1 MTNEIFNEVLSETEV
16 AVRDSLRRF
25 AEDVMRPIGKELD
38 TMTPD
43 DVIARDSILWEAH
56 RKYAELGVGMFSEDG
71 SMDPVEAARLRALSS
86 EMLGWGDTGLAI
98 SLGVSGMPIS
108 LAQMSG
114 NPALI
119 EKYNAD
125 KIGCWA
131 ITEPNHGSDLVD
143 FGGSETDSENARRGD
158 CFARKDG
165 DNIIIQGQKS
175 SWVSNGTIAEMAALY
190 CAYEDDDGVKG
201 GGVFVVPLD
210 VDGVTKGK
218 PTNKVGQRPLNQG
231 EIFFDNVAT
240 PADHMIAGPDQY
252 NAVLEMTLTGANGG
266 MGSLFCGLARAA
278 LEHAVDYAKER
289 VQGGKPIIQHQAVKS
304 RLFEMFRKVEAA
316 RALNLRVVTHNAVNP
331 RLELAIASKV
341 TSTRTAM
348 EVATEALSIYGGAG
362 ITKENPIEKLM
373 RDASVSVIEDGENT
387 LLGLVAAD
395 RL

>member
-1 MTNEIFNEVLSETEV
+1 MTEIFNEVLSETEV
-16 AVRDSLRRF
+16 AVRDTLRRF

-38 TMTPD
+38 MLTPEE
-43 DVIARDSILWEAH
+43 VIAKNSLLWEAH
-56 RKYAELGVGMFSEDG
+56 SKYAELGMGAFTADT
-71 SMDPVEAARLRALSS
+71 SMTPAETARLGALSS
-86 EMLGWGDTGLAI
+86 EMLGWGDSGLAI
-98 SLGVSGMPIS
+98 SFGVSGMPVN
-108 LAQMSG
+108 LAQMTG
-114 NPALI
+114 NPAII
-119 EKYNAD
+119 EKYSSD
-125 KIGCWA
+125 KVGCWA

-143 FGGSETDSENARRGD
+143 FGSSGSEGATMRRGD
-158 CFARKDG
+158 CVAKRDG
-165 DNIIIQGQKS
+165 DQIIISGQKS

-190 CAYEDDDGVKG
+190 CAYEDDDGIKG
-201 GGVFVVPLD
+201 GGVFLVPLD
-210 VDGVTKGK
+210 GNGVTRGK

-231 EIFFDNVAT
+231 EIFFDEVAI
-240 PADHMIAGPDQY
+240 PMDHMIAGPDQY
-252 NAVLEMTLTGANGG
+252 NAMLEATLTGANGG

-289 VQGGKPIIQHQAVKS
+289 MQGDKPIIQHQAVKI

-316 RALNLRVVTHNAVNP
+316 RSLNLKVVEHNAVNP
-331 RLELAIASKV
+331 KLELAIASKV

-362 ITKENPIEKLM
+362 ITRENPIEKLM

>member
-1 MTNEIFNEVLSETEV
+1 VTNEIFNEVLSETEQ
-16 AVRDSLRRF
+16 AVRDTLRRF
-25 AEDVMRPIGKELD
+25 AEEVMRPIGKQLD
-38 TMTPD
+38 VLTPEE
-43 DVIARDSILWEAH
+43 VIAKDSPLWEAH
-56 RKYAELGVGMFSEDG
+56 RKYTELGMGDFTQDDSLTPAEV
-71 SMDPVEAARLRALSS
+71 ARLGALSA
-86 EMLGWGDTGLAI
+86 EMMGWGDAGLAI
-98 SLGVSGMPIS
+98 SFSVTNMPVT
-108 LAQMSG
+108 LAQMTG
-114 NPALI
+114 NQALI
-119 EKYNAD
+119 D
-125 KIGCWA
+125 KFSAYDVGCWA

-143 FGGSETDSENARRGD
+143 FGGGSGADGMRRGD
-158 CFARKDG
+158 CIAKRDG
-165 DNIIIQGQKS
+165 DNIVISGQKS

-190 CAYEDDDGVKG
+190 CAYEDEGGVQG

-210 VDGVTKGK
+210 GDGVTKGK
-218 PTNKVGQRPLNQG
+218 PTNKIGQRPLNQG
-231 EIFFDNVAT
+231 EIFLDNVVI
-240 PADHMIAGPDQY
+240 PLDHMIGGPAEY
-252 NAVLEMTLTGANGG
+252 NAILEMTLTGANGG

-362 ITKENPIEKLM
+362 ITRENPIEKLM

-387 LLGLVAAD
+387 LLGLVAAE

>member
-1 MTNEIFNEVLSETEV
+1 VTNEIFNEVLSETEQ
-16 AVRDSLRRF
+16 AVRDTLRRF
-25 AEDVMRPIGKELD
+25 AEDVMRPIGKQLD
-38 TMTPD
+38 VLTPEE
-43 DVIARDSILWEAH
+43 VIAKDSPLWEAH
-56 RKYAELGVGMFSEDG
+56 SKYAELG
-71 SMDPVEAARLRALSS
+71 MDDFTQDDSLSPVEIARLGALSA
-86 EMLGWGDTGLAI
+86 EMMGWGDSGLAI
-98 SLGVSGMPIS
+98 SFSVTSMPVT
-108 LAQMSG
+108 LAQMTG
-114 NPALI
+114 NQALI
-119 EKYNAD
+119 DKFSAYNV
-125 KIGCWA
+125 GCWA

-143 FGGSETDSENARRGD
+143 FGGGSGADGNRRGD
-158 CFARKDG
+158 CVAKRDG
-165 DNIIIQGQKS
+165 DNIVINGQKS

-190 CAYEDDDGVKG
+190 CAYEDDDGVQG

-210 VDGVTKGK
+210 GDGVTKGK
-218 PTNKVGQRPLNQG
+218 PTNKIGQRPLNQG
-231 EIFFDNVAT
+231 EVFLDNVVI
-240 PADHMIAGPDQY
+240 PLDHMIGGPAEY
-252 NAVLEMTLTGANGG
+252 NAILEMTLTGANGG

-289 VQGGKPIIQHQAVKS
+289 VQGGKPIIQHQAVKT

-362 ITKENPIEKLM
+362 ITRENPIEKLM

-387 LLGLVAAD
+387 LLGLVAAE